1 MFKRISSPAAWFDR
15 NVVDATMNLIGNS
28 TVSTSKKIKGLQS
41 GKVQDYAFA
50 FIAGV
55 VIIAV
60 VFIYL
65 WTN

>member
-1 MFKRISSPAAWFDR
+1 MEG
-15 NVVDATMNLIGNS
+15 IGNK
-28 TVSTSKKIKGLQS
+28 TVVIANKIKGIQS
-41 GKVQDYAFA
+41 GKVQDYAFS

-55 VIIAV
+55 VVLAM

>member
-1 MFKRISSPAAWFDR
+1 MEG
-15 NVVDATMNLIGNS
+15 IGNK
-28 TVSTSKKIKGLQS
+28 TVWTSDKIKGLQS
-41 GKVQDYAFA
+41 GKVQDYGFA

-55 VIIAV
+55 VIIAL